1 MKYYSEILNKPFD
14 TIDALEAAER
24 EEKNRLVEKAKAED
38 NKKKKLEEATRTME
52 KAYRDYSVARAASDD
67 AYSKYLEARK
77 KYLEI
82 APIRRGSRNG
92 NAFDSLFGG
101 NSFPSLNELFK
112 HFY

>member
-14 TIDALEAAER
+14 TIDALETAER

-38 NKKKKLEEATRTME
+38 NKKKKLEEATKAME
-52 KAYRDYSVARAASDD
+52 KAYQDYSVARAASDD

-77 KYLEI
+77 KYLEV
-82 APIRRGSRNG
+82 APVRRGSRNG

-101 NSFPSLNELFK
+101 NSFPPLNELFK

>member
-14 TIDALEAAER
+14 TIDALETAER

-38 NKKKKLEEATRTME
+38 NKKKKLEEATKAME
-52 KAYRDYSVARAASDD
+52 KACQDYSVARAASDD

-77 KYLEI
+77 KYLEV
-82 APIRRGSRNG
+82 APVRRGSRNG
-92 NAFDSLFGG
+92 NAFDYLFDG
-101 NSFPSLNELFK
+101 NFFPSLNELFK

>member
-24 EEKNRLVEKAKAED
+24 EEKSRLVEKAKAED
-38 NKKKKLEEATRTME
+38 NKKKRLEEATKAME
-52 KAYRDYSVARAASDD
+52 KAYQDYSVARAASDD

-77 KYLEI
+77 KYLEV
-82 APIRRGSRNG
+82 APVRRSSRNG
-92 NAFDSLFGG
+92 NAFDSLFDG
-101 NSFPSLNELFK
+101 NFFPSLNELFK

>member
-24 EEKNRLVEKAKAED
+24 EEKSRLVEKAKAED
-38 NKKKKLEEATRTME
+38 NKKKRLEEATRAME
-52 KAYRDYSVARAASDD
+52 KAYQDYSVARAASDD

-77 KYLEI
+77 KYLEV

-92 NAFDSLFGG
+92 NAFDSLFDG
-101 NSFPSLNELFK
+101 NFFPSLNELFK

>member
-14 TIDALEAAER
+14 TIDALETAER

-38 NKKKKLEEATRTME
+38 NKKKKLEEATKAME
-52 KAYRDYSVARAASDD
+52 KAYQDYSVARAASDD

-77 KYLEI
+77 KYLEV
-82 APIRRGSRNG
+82 APVRRCSRNEK
-92 NAFDSLFGG
+92 AFDFLFDG
-101 NSFPSLNELFK
+101 SFFPSLNEMFK